1 MTNPQVPAITIKH
14 LTKRFRRVTA
24 LNDLNL
30 KVLPGEVL
38 ALLGA
43 NGSGKSTTF
52 RLLLNI
58 YRPSEGEATLLGTPS
73 TELNGSNFDKVC
85 YISEGQKMPAWMS
98 IERFLN
104 YCAGFYSDWDHDLC
118 KQLIESFGLN
128 SKQKIKH
135 LSRGQSMKVAV
146 ASTLPARP
154 QLLLLDEPF
163 SGLDVE
169 TRAQLSDLLKSLAH
183 KDGLAIIITT
193 HDVEEVEPVAS
204 RLGILSHG
212 KLCVDEPLQDY
223 LQRHRLLEL
232 PANVFENLAEELK
245 RNFRPT
251 RLPNI
256 GSAIFTE
263 SYSPELEERLRTHL
277 RSNELATFSPMT
289 IRQILTA
296 HALPLS

>member
-1 MTNPQVPAITIKH
+1 MIDPQVPAISIKH

-24 LNDLNL
+24 LDDLNL
-30 KVLPGEVL
+30 EVLPGEVL

-73 TELNGSNFDKVC
+73 TQLNGSSFDKVC
-85 YISEGQKMPAWMS
+85 YISEGQKMPTWMS
-98 IERFLN
+98 IERFLR

-118 KQLIESFGLN
+118 KRLTESFGLN
-128 SKQKIKH
+128 PKQKIKH

-223 LQRHRLLEL
+223 LQRHRLLQL
-232 PANVFENLAEELK
+232 PATDFENLPEELHK
-245 RNFRPT
+245 HFKPT

-263 SYSPELEERLRTHL
+263 TFSLELEEQLHAHL
-277 RSNELATFSPMT
+277 GSDELAVFTPMT